1 MPQLKIKD
9 QGKVKIYEIL
19 EDSLHIGK
27 SGENQIRV
35 QDDAVAGIHC
45 EIKRT
50 RDGYKLIDLESKAG
64 TRVNGEY
71 VNQHLLE
78 DGDIVKIGS
87 TVMKFEQDEAV
98 VLDGASTKRR
108 LERERGFLDD
118 IPTWGVISIIG
129 GGALLLVVVLLALFR
144 GSGPTK
150 AQRRLQLA
158 QEYRDK
164 GQLEQALQV
173 ITQARSE
180 LRIDPVIERAF
191 RDIEEGIASETV
203 AKEELATGYD
213 LQKDMQDTVLAFAKE
228 HQGDLEMR
236 EEVLARFDQWLRD
249 NAKWIEENP
258 GNSLVPNLESNR
270 AIVEK
275 NYKTLEERQKRRD
288 NW

>member
-35 QDDAVAGIHC
+35 HDDAVAGVHC

-50 RDGYKLIDLESKAG
+50 RDGFKLIDLESKAG

-87 TVMKFEQDEAV
+87 TLMKFEQDEAV
-98 VLDGASTKRR
+98 VFEGSSTKRR
-108 LERERGFLDD
+108 LQRERGVFDD

-158 QEYRDK
+158 QDLRDN
-164 GQLEQALQV
+164 GQLEQALEV
-173 ITQARSE
+173 ISQARSE
-180 LRIDPVIERAF
+180 LRIDPVVERAF
-191 RDIEEGIASETV
+191 KEIEQFV
-203 AKEELATGYD
+203 ADQNVAEEELTTGYD
-213 LQKDMQDTVLAFAKE
+213 MQKDLEDNVLAFAKK
-228 HQGDLEMR
+228 HQDDLEMR
-236 EEVLARFDQWLRD
+236 DQVLARFDKWLQD
-249 NAKWIEENP
+249 NAKWIEANP
-258 GNSLVPNLESNR
+258 GTSLVPHLENNR

-275 NYKTLEERQKRRD
+275 NYKILEERQKKRD